1 MNDVSAATVKALRD
15 KTGAGMMDCKKA
27 IKEAG
32 GDMDK
37 AVEVLRKMGLKDI
50 GKRAGK
56 IAAEGVIGTYVH
68 PGDQVAVLLELN
80 CETDFVAR
88 GAEFREVAKGLAMQV
103 AAMKPLYLSEV
114 DVPAAVLEKEKEII
128 LETLNE
134 KQKAMADKI
143 IPGKLQKFYEDNVL
157 LHQKYVKDDSDQ
169 KCVKDVIEELSAKV
183 GEKVTVRR
191 FQRFEVGEGLE
202 KKDANLASDIAEVI
216 GGN

>member
-1 MNDVSAATVKALRD
+1 MSDISAATVKALRD

-32 GDMDK
+32 GDMEK
-37 AVEVLRKMGLKDI
+37 AIEVLRKMGLKDI

-56 IAAEGVIGTYVH
+56 VAAEGVIGTYVH

-103 AAMKPLYLSEV
+103 AAMNPLYLSEA
-114 DVPAAVLEKEKEII
+114 DVPPAVLEKEKEII

-143 IPGKLQKFYEDNVL
+143 IPGKLQKFYEEHVL
-157 LHQKYVKDDSDQ
+157 LHQKYVRDDSE
-169 KCVKDVIEELSAKV
+169 KKSVKDVVEELSAKV
-183 GEKVTVRR
+183 GEKITVRR

-202 KKDANLASDIAEVI
+202 KKDANLVSDIAEVLE
-216 GGN
+216 GN